1 VPLIAGWV
9 NPLKCPEI
17 DLLPHLPGGQPEVT
31 PEADRLLDYLFAP
44 EVDRS
49 LAAFV
54 ARYREI
60 AAVADPLPLV
70 PAEPTILEKLV
81 WPLRQ
86 AKGSYALGNYI
97 GCIALCGMVGE
108 MVAILLWDISKVA
121 LQGHPMTEPAQR
133 AMFGSTFEK
142 LGQERR
148 VDVLRTLNL
157 VDDAAKTAFDSV
169 RNIRRKYL
177 HFLSQTHAQVAPD
190 ARRAY
195 EDALKVVA
203 VVLGQSFV
211 KGAVSLRPDLMAYLT
226 EKGIVQAAP
235 EEGGAI
241 TTG

>member
-1 VPLIAGWV
+1 
-9 NPLKCPEI
+9 
-17 DLLPHLPGGQPEVT
+17 
-31 PEADRLLDYLFAP
+31 
-44 EVDRS
+44 
-49 LAAFV
+49 
-54 ARYREI
+54 
-60 AAVADPLPLV
+60 
-70 PAEPTILEKLV
+70 
-81 WPLRQ
+81 
-86 AKGSYALGNYI
+86 
-97 GCIALCGMVGE
+97 
-108 MVAILLWDISKVA
+108 
-121 LQGHPMTEPAQR
+121 
-133 AMFGSTFEK
+133 MFGSTFEK